1 MSGDKHTVQS
11 VTRALVLLETLAE
24 DGAGWRLTDLAR
36 HTGLSPST
44 AHRLLTT
51 LEERRFVQYDTG
63 RQLWSVGQQAFSVG
77 ATFGQRQALV
87 APALPHLR
95 KLRDLTHETAN
106 FGILDDGEIVVMA
119 QVESREIVRAIART
133 GGRAS
138 LVASAMGKAVLS
150 ACSEADAEAIIALPD
165 RNAALI
171 PARAAALRSEIARAR
186 TEHYATDNQEGSKGI
201 TCVASPVRN
210 AAGDVVGA
218 MSISGLSARLGAER
232 LPAIGSLVA
241 AVAAE
246 FSATLG
252 VGQAFGSSREPA
264 HPPSN
269 DEPAIPRSR
278 DSGSARHR
286 SSPVVR

>member
-1 MSGDKHTVQS
+1 MSRDKQSVQS

-36 HTGLSPST
+36 RTGLSPST

-51 LEERRFVQYDTG
+51 LQERRFVQYDTR

-77 ATFGQRQALV
+77 AAFGQRQALV

-95 KLRDLTHETAN
+95 HLRDLTHETAN

-138 LVASAMGKAVLS
+138 LVGSAMGKAVLS
-150 ACSEADAEAIIALPD
+150 ACSEADAEAIIALPE
-165 RNAALI
+165 RNIVSI
-171 PARAAALRSEIARAR
+171 PGRVAVLRQEIAQAKIDG
-186 TEHYATDNQEGSKGI
+186 YAIDNQDGGKGI
-201 TCVASPVRN
+201 TCVASPVTN

-218 MSISGLSARLGAER
+218 ISVSGLSARMSAER
-232 LPAIGSLVA
+232 MPAIGAWVA
-241 AVAAE
+241 AAASD

-252 VGQAFGSSREPA
+252 AGRALRSPREPGRQQ
-264 HPPSN
+264 SN
-269 DEPAIPRSR
+269 GEPEVPH
-278 DSGSARHR
+278 SGDFG
-286 SSPVVR
+286 